1 MLQTTLSTHQ
11 VAALIYLKQEKIGD
25 QGMSPA
31 GQIADDFTLVPPQV
45 ACPIKPSAFIPP
57 LSTASKD
64 HCHRACQSLQE
75 R

>member
-31 GQIADDFTLVPPQV
+31 GQIADDFTLVPP
-45 ACPIKPSAFIPP
+45 PSGMSYKAQCVYSPTFN
-57 LSTASKD
+57 SK
-64 HCHRACQSLQE
+64 
-75 R
+75 